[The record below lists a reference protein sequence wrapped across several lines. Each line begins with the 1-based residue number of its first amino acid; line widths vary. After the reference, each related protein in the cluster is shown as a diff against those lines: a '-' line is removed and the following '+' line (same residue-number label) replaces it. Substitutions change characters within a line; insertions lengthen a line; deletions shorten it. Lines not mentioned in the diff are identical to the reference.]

1 MVSLKN
7 VARQQMEGG
16 EAENNEDDL
25 IATQKKQAQHYKKV
39 LKLREEKQYEAD
51 KIVASGLGSIAG
63 SLKGRK

>member
-1 MVSLKN
+1 
-7 VARQQMEGG
+7 MEGG

-25 IATQKKQAQHYKKV
+25 IAIQKKQAQHYKKV
-39 LKLREEKQYEAD
+39 LKLREEKQDEVD